1 MVTINDNRSYSCKK
15 FEDIPTYEYFMC
27 NKNLYIKI
35 PTVMID
41 SGCAKLYKNAIRI
54 NYARTFIFIEDDYLV
69 EPVDLYITI
78 NSPIN

>member
-15 FEDIPTYEYFMC
+15 FEDILEYEYFMC

-41 SGCAKLYKNAIRI
+41 CGDANLYKNAIRI
-54 NYARTFIFIEDDYLV
+54 NHARTFIFIEYDYLV

-78 NSPIN
+78 NSSTN